1 MTSLFDPIIFLF
13 YHGVVMI
20 FLGASSIILSIIS
33 AILKGLPTKPSIP
46 AERTAHE
53 GDVSTARAS
62 DRSIAT

>member
-1 MTSLFDPIIFLF
+1 MIFLF

-46 AERTAHE
+46 AGENNTTETLVR
-53 GDVSTARAS
+53 
-62 DRSIAT
+62 